1 MHTQTRHDTQKIT
14 QFDSNSST
22 RNVFHGSEY
31 QFAAWKL
38 FVLCALFHDLVN
50 HHQFV
55 KHTSQKKAYVSI
67 LYMCVNWNRLFWLE
81 WERETHSP
89 RRTFFFFVFCA
100 YFIFAMWIL
109 WVLSVIAFFSNA
121 YTLKGIFHLWMEY
134 NKRSTLMSS
143 TKNTLRPCAIRH
155 NELCLKNRFYR
166 ELTLYYSINAV
177 NAAKLKAIERE
188 GEKIIENKNE
198 RKNERT
204 NWK

>member
-89 RRTFFFFVFCA
+89 RRTFFFFLFCA

-109 WVLSVIAFFSNA
+109 WVLSVIAFFLMH
-121 YTLKGIFHLWMEY
+121 TLWKVFFTFEWSTTKDPLWWVPRRIHLDLVP
-134 NKRSTLMSS
+134 SDTMSYAWKIAFIES
-143 TKNTLRPCAIRH
+143 SRYIIQ
-155 NELCLKNRFYR
+155 
-166 ELTLYYSINAV
+166 LTQ
-177 NAAKLKAIERE
+177 
-188 GEKIIENKNE
+188 
-198 RKNERT
+198 
-204 NWK
+204 